1 MEVYEK
7 IKFIRTFR
15 NWIQEIVASNF
26 SRSQAPAWERVIYC
40 RGNRLPLCIKE
51 CAGAWELECVTSVIN
66 KLQVIDKY
74 FG

>member
-26 SRSQAPAWERVIYC
+26 SRSQAPAWE
-40 RGNRLPLCIKE
+40 
-51 CAGAWELECVTSVIN
+51 
-66 KLQVIDKY
+66 
-74 FG
+74 